1 MKILKTSNY
10 IKKAEYPKAEIE
22 PYNPWAVCN
31 NSTGGK
37 KEEPAKFENCVQDVK
52 EQNRGDNKIEET
64 KDMRGRTRN
73 YRTDPSPDEFFDNK
87 LDTIL
92 DGTVNN
98 DAQNEEDR
106 NFDEM
111 WNNAW
116 NKQKNRNREPVLSFI
131 ISKK

>member
-10 IKKAEYPKAEIE
+10 IKKAKYPKEEIE

-31 NSTGGK
+31 DSTGGK
-37 KEEPAKFENCVQDVK
+37 KEEPAKFERCVNHVK
-52 EQNRGDNKIEET
+52 EQNVEDNKLEDT

-73 YRTDPSPDEFFDNK
+73 YRTDPSPDEFFNEK
-87 LDTIL
+87 LDAL
-92 DGTVNN
+92 LEGTVNN
-98 DAQNEEDR
+98 DAQSEEDR
-106 NFDEM
+106 TFDEM

-116 NKQKNRNREPVLSFI
+116 NRQKNKEHVFSST